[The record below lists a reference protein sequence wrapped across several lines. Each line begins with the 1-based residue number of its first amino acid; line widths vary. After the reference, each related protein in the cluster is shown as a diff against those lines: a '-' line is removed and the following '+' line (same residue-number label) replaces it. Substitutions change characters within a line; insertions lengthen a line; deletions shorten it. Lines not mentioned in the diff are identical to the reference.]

1 MDCALEHALI
11 VFYLRVVLIRVLAH
25 SFPLNLLAFVMGIRT
40 FPNDVLAFCQGRPRY
55 ILKVPCNFFDLG
67 CVWGLSTIIEGP

>member
-1 MDCALEHALI
+1 MVCALEHALI

-25 SFPLNLLAFVMGIRT
+25 SFPLNLLAIVMGIGA

-55 ILKVPCNFFDLG
+55 ILKAAL
-67 CVWGLSTIIEGP
+67 